1 MLLILPG
8 LIINMLRMRKRRS
21 AVSEDSTQDN
31 AHVERSHCDANT
43 EAVTKIIICRSA
55 VREETS
61 SNTDK
66 PSVIVKARKHS
77 ETEIP
82 SRKKNR
88 RFRNSTV
95 TNVNNSNEHDD
106 NKDDFSDIVLM
117 EKISSTNDPT
127 VTQTENVCQMKKKKK
142 LRGADVEDSARKKR
156 KRKVDSDDSELKASV
171 LRHNSKSDS
180 VSETNDADS
189 SEKSSLCDLQHLEDS
204 IVDDYVSTN
213 VVDLYD
219 VTTLTFDIMLSTV
232 QYLV

>member
-1 MLLILPG
+1 
-8 LIINMLRMRKRRS
+8 MRKRRS
-21 AVSEDSTQDN
+21 AVSEDSTQDI
-31 AHVERSHCDANT
+31 AHVERSHCDAAT

-61 SNTDK
+61 SNTDE

-82 SRKKNR
+82 SRKKNK

-106 NKDDFSDIVLM
+106 NKDDSSDIVLM

-127 VTQTENVCQMKKKKK
+127 VTQTENVCKMKKKK
-142 LRGADVEDSARKKR
+142 LRGADVEDSAGKKR
-156 KRKVDSDDSELKASV
+156 KRKVDSDGSELNASV

-189 SEKSSLCDLQHLEDS
+189 SEKSSLYDLQHLEDS

-219 VTTLTFDIMLSTV
+219 VTTLTFDIMLLTV